1 MANTYPTVAA
11 NTQQVIYNA
20 PNAKASSVGEQ
31 LRTDYYEKQALIDLV
46 KEQYFGQLSG
56 TMDMPKHFGKTI
68 KKYHWIPLLDDRNVN
83 DQGIDASGATIAA
96 GNLYGSSKDAGVIPA
111 RMPTLTEVGG
121 RVNRVGFTRKVIE
134 GSIHRMG
141 FFYEFT
147 EDALNFDTEEQLL
160 QHLSREALRGAN
172 EITEDQLQIELLNGA
187 GVHIFTG
194 SATTKETI
202 GATVTGTT
210 VTDASLI
217 TYKDLQRLAV
227 TLNENRCPMST
238 KVITG
243 STMTDTRTVSNARVM
258 FIGSELENHFRNMV
272 DAFNNPAFIPV
283 QQYGAAAQTLNG
295 EIGAISSFRIVVV
308 PEMMNFQG
316 AGANASADAK
326 ALFRAGVPEGGSGDK
341 FNVYPVMVVGSEA
354 FTNIGFQTSGSKK
367 WDIRTKMPGMETM
380 DRTDPYG
387 LTGLS
392 SIQWWYGTLI
402 ERPEW
407 IAVMYSIAEV

>member
-1 MANTYPTVAA
+1 MANTYPNVAA

-83 DQGIDASGATIAA
+83 DQGIDASGATVAA
-96 GNLYGSSKDAGVIPA
+96 GNLYGSSKDAGAIPA

-210 VTDASLI
+210 VTNASLI

-238 KVITG
+238 KIVTG
-243 STMTDTRTVSNARVM
+243 STMTDTRTISNARVM

-272 DAFNNPAFIPV
+272 DAFNNPAFVPV
-283 QQYGAAAQTLNG
+283 HQYGAATTLLNG
-295 EIGAISSFRIVVV
+295 EIGAVGSFRLVVV
-308 PEMMNFQG
+308 PEMMHYTGVGNT
-316 AGANASADAK
+316 ASADAA
-326 ALFRAGVPEGGSGDK
+326 ALFRVEGGK
-341 FNVYPVMVVGSEA
+341 FNVYPMLVVGSEA
-354 FTNIGFQTSGSKK
+354 FTNIGFQTAGSKK
-367 WDIRTKMPGMETM
+367 WDIRTKMPGQETM

-392 SIQWWYGTLI
+392 SIQWFYGTLI

-407 IAVMYSIAEV
+407 IAVAYSIAGI

>member
-1 MANTYPTVAA
+1 MADVAA
-11 NTQQVIYNA
+11 SAAPIKYKA
-20 PNAKASSVGEQ
+20 PNATPSSVGNQ
-31 LRTDYYEKQALIDLV
+31 IYTDVYEKQALIDLV

-56 TMDMPKHFGKTI
+56 TMNMPKHFGKTI
-68 KKYHWIPLLDDRNVN
+68 KKFHWIPLLDDRNMN
-83 DQGIDASGATIAA
+83 DQGIDASGASYVN
-96 GNLYGSSKDAGVIPA
+96 GNLYGSSKDVGKIQGK
-111 RMPTLTEVGG
+111 MPTLTEVGG
-121 RVNRVGFTRKVIE
+121 RVNRVGFTRKILE
-134 GSIHRMG
+134 GSISRMG

-147 EDALNFDTEEQLL
+147 EDALNFDNEAQLL
-160 QHLSREALRGAN
+160 EHLSRESLRGAN

-187 GVHIFTG
+187 GVSIYTG
-194 SATTKETI
+194 AATSKATV
-202 GATVTGTT
+202 GATVTGST
-210 VTDASLI
+210 VTAASQI

-243 STMTDTRTVSNARVM
+243 STMVDTRTVSNARVM

-308 PEMMNFQG
+308 PEMMHFQG
-316 AGANASADAK
+316 AGATASADAK

-354 FTNIGFQTSGSKK
+354 FTNIGFQTAGSKK

-380 DRTDPYG
+380 DRSDPYG

>member
-31 LRTDYYEKQALIDLV
+31 LRTDVYEKQALLDLV

-238 KVITG
+238 KIVTG
-243 STMTDTRTVSNARVM
+243 STMTDTRTISNARVM

-272 DAFNNPAFIPV
+272 DAFNNPAFVPV
-283 QQYGAAAQTLNG
+283 HQYGAATTLLNG
-295 EIGAISSFRIVVV
+295 EIGAVGSFRLVVV
-308 PEMMNFQG
+308 PEMMHY
-316 AGANASADAK
+316 AGIGKAANADAA
-326 ALFRAGVPEGGSGDK
+326 ALFRVEGGK
-341 FNVYPVMVVGSEA
+341 FNVYPMLVVGSEA
-354 FTNIGFQTSGSKK
+354 FTNIGFQTAGSKK
-367 WDIRTKMPGMETM
+367 WDIRTKMPGQETM

-392 SIQWWYGTLI
+392 SIQWFYGTLI

-407 IAVMYSIAEV
+407 IAVAYSIAEI

>member
-31 LRTDYYEKQALIDLV
+31 LRTDFYEKQALIDLV

-83 DQGIDASGATIAA
+83 DQGIDASGATVAA
-96 GNLYGSSKDAGVIPA
+96 GNLYGSSKDAGAIPA

-147 EDALNFDTEEQLL
+147 EDAVNFDTEEQLL

-202 GATVTGTT
+202 GATVAGTT
-210 VTDASLI
+210 VTNASLI

-238 KVITG
+238 KIVTG
-243 STMTDTRTVSNARVM
+243 STMTDTRTISNARVM
-258 FIGSELENHFRNMV
+258 FIGSELENYFRNMV
-272 DAFNNPAFIPV
+272 DAFNNPAFVPV
-283 QQYGAAAQTLNG
+283 HQYGAATTLLNG
-295 EIGAISSFRIVVV
+295 EIGAVGSFRLVVV
-308 PEMMNFQG
+308 PEMMHY
-316 AGANASADAK
+316 AGVGKAANADAA
-326 ALFRAGVPEGGSGDK
+326 ALFRVEGGK
-341 FNVYPVMVVGSEA
+341 FNVYPMLVVGSEA
-354 FTNIGFQTSGSKK
+354 FTNIGFQTAGSKK
-367 WDIRTKMPGMETM
+367 WDIRTKMPGQETM

-392 SIQWWYGTLI
+392 SIQWFYGTLI

-407 IAVMYSIAEV
+407 IAVVYSIAEI

>member
-11 NTQQVIYNA
+11 NTQQAIYNA

-31 LRTDYYEKQALIDLV
+31 LRTDFYEKQALIDLV

-83 DQGIDASGATIAA
+83 DQGIDAAGATAA
-96 GNLYGSSKDAGVIPA
+96 NGNLYGSSKDAGTIPA

-210 VTDASLI
+210 VTDASQI

-238 KVITG
+238 KIVTG
-243 STMTDTRTVSNARVM
+243 STMTDTRTISNARVM

-283 QQYGAAAQTLNG
+283 HQYGAATTLLNG
-295 EIGAISSFRIVVV
+295 EIGAVGSFRLVVV
-308 PEMMNFQG
+308 PEMMHYEG
-316 AGANASADAK
+316 IGKAATADAA
-326 ALFRAGVPEGGSGDK
+326 ALFRASGGK
-341 FNVYPVMVVGSEA
+341 FNVYPVLVVGSES

-392 SIQWWYGTLI
+392 SIQWFYGTLI

-407 IAVMYSIAEV
+407 IAVTYSIAEI

>member
-1 MANTYPTVAA
+1 MPDVAA
-11 NTQQVIYNA
+11 STAPIKYKA
-20 PNAKASSVGEQ
+20 PNTTPSSVGNQ
-31 LRTDYYEKQALIDLV
+31 IYTDVYEKQALIDLV

-56 TMDMPKHFGKTI
+56 TINMPKHFGKTI
-68 KKYHWIPLLDDRNVN
+68 KKFHWVPLLDDRNMN
-83 DQGIDASGATIAA
+83 DQGIDAAGAAYVN
-96 GNLYGSSKDAGVIPA
+96 GNLYGSSKDVGKIQGK
-111 RMPTLTEVGG
+111 MPSLTEVGG
-121 RVNRVGFTRKVIE
+121 RVNRVGFTRKTLE
-134 GSIHRMG
+134 GSISRMG

-147 EDALNFDTEEQLL
+147 EDALNFDNEAQLL
-160 QHLSREALRGAN
+160 EHLSRESLRGAN
-172 EITEDQLQIELLNGA
+172 EITEDQLQIELLTGA
-187 GVHIFTG
+187 GVSIYTG
-194 SATTKETI
+194 AATSKATI
-202 GATVTGTT
+202 GATVTGST
-210 VTDASLI
+210 VTAASQI

-316 AGANASADAK
+316 AGATASADAK

-367 WDIRTKMPGMETM
+367 WDIRTKMPGMDTM

>member
-1 MANTYPTVAA
+1 MADVAA
-11 NTQQVIYNA
+11 SAGQIKYKA
-20 PNAKASSVGEQ
+20 PNTTPSSVGNQ
-31 LRTDYYEKQALIDLV
+31 IYTDVYEKQALIELV

-56 TMDMPKHFGKTI
+56 TINMPKHFGKTI
-68 KKYHWIPLLDDRNVN
+68 KKFHWVPLLDDRNMN
-83 DQGIDASGATIAA
+83 DQGIDAAGAGYVN
-96 GNLYGSSKDAGVIPA
+96 GNLYGSSKDVGKIQGK
-111 RMPTLTEVGG
+111 MPSLTEVGG
-121 RVNRVGFTRKVIE
+121 RVNRVGFTRKILE
-134 GSIHRMG
+134 GSISRMG

-147 EDALNFDTEEQLL
+147 EDALNFDNEAQLL
-160 QHLSREALRGAN
+160 EHLSRESLRGAN
-172 EITEDQLQIELLNGA
+172 EITEDQLQIELLTGA
-187 GVHIFTG
+187 GVSIYTG
-194 SATTKETI
+194 AATSKATI
-202 GATVTGTT
+202 GATVAGTT
-210 VTDASLI
+210 VTAASQI

-243 STMTDTRTVSNARVM
+243 STMNDTRTVSNARVM

-316 AGANASADAK
+316 AGADATADAK

-367 WDIRTKMPGMETM
+367 WDIRTKMPGMDTM